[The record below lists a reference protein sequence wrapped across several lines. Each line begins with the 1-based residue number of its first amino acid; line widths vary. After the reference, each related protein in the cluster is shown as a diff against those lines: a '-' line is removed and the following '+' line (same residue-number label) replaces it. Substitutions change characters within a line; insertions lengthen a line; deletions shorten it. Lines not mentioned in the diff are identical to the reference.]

1 MGGTLR
7 TAAVLAFLLVPS
19 AAVPPLGPAPLL
31 AADAHPTY
39 RGRRIS
45 LEVTNADVR
54 DVLRMLAQAGA
65 VNIIMG
71 DDVKGR
77 VTLSLHDVPWDQALD
92 VVLMTVGMARV
103 TIDP

>member
-1 MGGTLR
+1 MR
-7 TAAVLAFLLVPS
+7 AAAVLACLLVSLP
-19 AAVPPLGPAPLL
+19 AVPPLGPAPLL
-31 AADAHPTY
+31 AADAHPVY

-45 LEVTNADVR
+45 LEVTDADVR

-71 DDVKGR
+71 EDVTGR
-77 VTLSLHDVPWDQALD
+77 ITLSLHDVPWDQALD